1 MCVATDWCKYLRS
14 SRSLSFWRFPR
25 MLCLSIAT
33 RHSVPM
39 HWFTQSTLIRWRTN
53 DIPFRFV
60 FFVYFFF
67 FFFVSAVFRQSQFT
81 TQSVDAENHVSKAE
95 IFRNSWNGR
104 QTKFSRFFYCGIDS
118 MHWARYGECMFMVLE
133 LICVYRVY
141 WFSVCI
147 HHRRLHSAWHWNH
160 TRSVNEWDI
169 FN

>member
-67 FFFVSAVFRQSQFT
+67 FFCFSCISSITVHHTIGRCRKSREQSR
-81 TQSVDAENHVSKAE
+81 E
-95 IFRNSWNGR
+95 IRNSWNGR